1 LFKIYKAF
9 FYLRTGEFMARKKS
23 TDALLKFTDSVGIE
37 QASSVK
43 QQISDS
49 LKANKVTI
57 VDFSELQDIDSSII
71 QLLLSAKQEADLLK
85 KDFFVQNIP
94 DNIKNLMQAMSVV
107 LPSKKDEG

>member
-1 LFKIYKAF
+1 MFKIYKVF

-49 LKANKVTI
+49 LKANKVVSFPFVSGIET
-57 VDFSELQDIDSSII
+57 S
-71 QLLLSAKQEADLLK
+71 
-85 KDFFVQNIP
+85 FFCRQNRKRIC
-94 DNIKNLMQAMSVV
+94 
-107 LPSKKDEG
+107 